1 MFIEWTKNLKDQDEK
16 SNFENKVKS
25 SRAVLERLSEIIDD
39 QDRAINTTEISINT
53 FDQPNWALKQA
64 YIQGYKARGNKLKL
78 LIDLDQQ
85 KERD

>member
-53 FDQPNWALKQA
+53 FDQPNRALKQA